1 MIICCQGIVP
11 MIARLAVLLLSLAIL
26 SAAPIPAEAQGD
38 KIKFTM
44 GWQPTMNGARFF
56 IAEAEGLFAQ
66 EGLELNLVKFT
77 AGPPF
82 FAAFQSGSIDVG
94 FLGFQPAVTGIA
106 QGIPIKIVA
115 VENDAGGA
123 EGLVVRQDS
132 GIRSLSDLRGKKVAT
147 KRGSSAHTA
156 LLTGLQ
162 VGGLKPSDIDLIDLD
177 VTALL
182 PAFRN
187 SNIQAAWYWEPWMGL
202 LKREGGHVVATDRDI
217 KLPVGILWAV
227 RESWLKDNSEAM
239 QRLLRVIDKAAL
251 RIRQEPEVVSK
262 LVAKRLELTD
272 EHVLEV
278 LTRQA
283 SWPTNGESVA
293 DTYPFSMSKEAIAAG
308 KGLAGVLADN
318 AKFQQTAGIIQSV
331 PDFTKAVDP
340 GPLALYMQRK

>member
-1 MIICCQGIVP
+1 MIRC
-11 MIARLAVLLLSLAIL
+11 IAVISLSFLVLA
-26 SAAPIPAEAQGD
+26 AASITSVAQEP
-38 KIKFTM
+38 KIKVTM

-56 IAEAEGLFAQ
+56 VGEAEGLFGQ
-66 EGLELNLVKFT
+66 EGLDLNLIKFT

-94 FLGFQPAVTGIA
+94 FMGFQPAVTAVA

-123 EGLVVRQDS
+123 EGLVARQQS
-132 GIRSLSDLRGKKVAT
+132 GIRTLPDLRGKKVAT

-162 VGGLKPSDIDLIDLD
+162 VGGLKETDIQLIDLD
-177 VTALL
+177 VIALL
-182 PAFRN
+182 PAFRKGD
-187 SNIQAAWYWEPWMGL
+187 IDAAWYWEPWMGL
-202 LKREGGHVVATDRDI
+202 LKREGGHVVTTDREI

-227 RESWLKDNSEAM
+227 RESWLKDNAEAM
-239 QRLLRVIDKAAL
+239 QRLLRVLDKAAL
-251 RIRQEPEVVSK
+251 RIREQPQIVSK

-278 LTRQA
+278 LTKQA
-283 SWPTNGESVA
+283 SWPTNSESVS
-293 DTYPFSMSKEAIAAG
+293 DTYPFSMSVQATASG

-318 AKFQQTAGIIQSV
+318 ARFQQTAKIIQAV

-340 GPLALYMQRK
+340 APLAAYLQRN

>member
-1 MIICCQGIVP
+1 MIV
-11 MIARLAVLLLSLAIL
+11 RLILLLLSLVVFA
-26 SAAPIPAEAQGD
+26 SPFTPAAAQGD
-38 KIKFTM
+38 KIKLTM

-56 IAEAEGLFAQ
+56 VAEAEGLFAQ

-94 FLGFQPAVTGIA
+94 FFAFQPAVTAVA
-106 QGIPIKIVA
+106 QGVPIKIVA

-123 EGLVVRQDS
+123 EGLVARQDS
-132 GIRSLSDLRGKKVAT
+132 GIKNLPDLRGKKVAT

-156 LLTGLQ
+156 LLTGLK
-162 VGGLKPSDIDLIDLD
+162 VGGLKETDIQLIDLD

-182 PAFRN
+182 PAFRKGD
-187 SNIQAAWYWEPWMGL
+187 IQAAWYWEPWMGL
-202 LKREGGHVVATDRDI
+202 LKRENGHVVTTDRDI
-217 KLPVGILWAV
+217 NLPVGILWAA

-251 RIRQEPEVVSK
+251 RIREQPAVVSK

-278 LTRQA
+278 LTKEA
-283 SWPTNGESVA
+283 SWPTNSESVA
-293 DTYPFSMSKEAIAAG
+293 DAYPFSMSKEATAAG
-308 KGLAGVLADN
+308 KGLAGVLTDN
-318 AKFQQTAGIIQSV
+318 AKFQQTVGIIQSV

-340 GPLALYMQRK
+340 GPLALYLQKK